1 MARKYGIVPAS
12 DVKIGAERG
21 ANFKTGS
28 IHLGRKPFR
37 PVMSHSPGMPHP
49 NTGVL
54 GAVVSGIGS
63 AALATGRAVGQQ
75 RQQRTAQARSDSMA
89 LHPSAQPAVRSQG
102 AVASR
107 TGGNAPGA
115 IPGPN
120 TAPSAGDY
128 YQAPKNMGAKVP
140 ASRAAKF
147 NQGRGL

>member
-1 MARKYGIVPAS
+1 MARKYGIVAAS
-12 DVKIGAERG
+12 DVKVGAVRG
-21 ANFKTGS
+21 ANFQTGS
-28 IHLGRKPFR
+28 HHLPRKVFR
-37 PVMSHSPGMPHP
+37 PVMSASPGMPRP
-49 NTGVL
+49 NAGVL
-54 GAVVSGIGS
+54 GAVVNGIGS
-63 AALATGRAVGQQ
+63 AALATGRAAGQQ
-75 RQQRTAQARSDSMA
+75 RQQRTDQARADTMA

-115 IPGPN
+115 IPGPD

-140 ASRAAKF
+140 VSRAAKF